1 MKLLVVGTGSIGKR
15 HLGNFQKY
23 FDICDIAD
31 NRQDTSKLMNVK
43 KSSK

>member
-15 HLGNFQKY
+15 HLGNFQRY

-31 NRQDTSKLMNVK
+31 NNKIELMNVK
-43 KSSK
+43 KIQSR